1 MLQIYQPIKLIFFI
15 MSLFNS
21 LGEKLR
27 WIAYYPGL
35 TTFSQDLLYAS
46 SPSNSLGQTF
56 IMHHSLYLPW
66 YFEALIGE
74 KIRLTKVFLQNYSF
88 TLENTISEKTS
99 LNKLGICLYNPYTEM
114 TIIVYK
120 FIWFSWIIPIFLH

>member
-1 MLQIYQPIKLIFFI
+1 

-66 YFEALIGE
+66 YFEVLIG
-74 KIRLTKVFLQNYSF
+74 KKLDLPKCFCRITV

-99 LNKLGICLYNPYTEM
+99 LNKLGICLYNPYTVM
-114 TIIVYK
+114 TIIDYMC
-120 FIWFSWIIPIFLH
+120 IWFSCIIPIFLH